1 MKVLLTGA
9 TGYIGRRL
17 SQRLV
22 EEDLELRLFVRDP
35 RKVQESVRPKVEITQ
50 GSTFDV
56 ESLRM
61 AVQGVDVAYY
71 LIHSM
76 GAQEDFAELDRI
88 SAKNFLDACVETGVK
103 KIVYLG
109 GLGETDTASKHL
121 LSRLEVGEILSSRPD
136 KLRTIWFRA
145 GVIIGSGSAS
155 FEIIRHLVQKLPVMT
170 PPKWVRTLTQP
181 ISVDDVISYLI
192 ASKDL
197 EVDTNLTVDIGS
209 DVMTFQD
216 MLQRAANIME
226 LDRLIVPIPFL
237 SPRLSS
243 YWLALITPVP
253 IRVASSLIEGLKSE
267 TLVQNDNAKR
277 FFPGIRP
284 ASYEIAVIK
293 SIGEIEENQIIS
305 RWCDSS
311 AGEVCDTLNED
322 IADAVFVERRESDLG
337 ELTRDDVYR
346 RIIGL
351 GGQKGWLRFN
361 VLWRM
366 WGVVD
371 KLRGGY
377 GLTRGRR
384 NPDELRIGDT
394 VDFWKVVD
402 LVEGKRMLLVS
413 QIRFPGT
420 AWLDFSIE
428 DDKVIQTSYFYPNG
442 VLGRVHWLVTR
453 LLHILVLDSLAKAV
467 VEN

>member
-22 EEDLELRLFVRDP
+22 EEDLDLRLFVRDP
-35 RKVQESVRPKVEITQ
+35 RKVQESIRPKVEIAQ
-50 GSTFDV
+50 GSTF
-56 ESLRM
+56 EAQSLRK
-61 AVQGVDVAYY
+61 AVQGIDVAYY
-71 LIHSM
+71 MIHSI
-76 GAQEDFAELDRI
+76 GAQGDFAKLDRI
-88 SAKNFLDACVETGVK
+88 SAQNFLDACIEAGVK
-103 KIVYLG
+103 RIVYLG
-109 GLGETDTASKHL
+109 GLGQADTASKHL

-136 KLRTIWFRA
+136 KVQTIWFRA

-181 ISVDDVISYLI
+181 ISVDDVISYLV

-197 EVDTNLTVDIGS
+197 EFDTNLTADIGS

-216 MLQRAANIME
+216 MLQRAADIME
-226 LDRLIVPIPFL
+226 LDRLVVPIPFL

-267 TLVQNDNAKR
+267 TLVQNDNAR
-277 FFPGIRP
+277 RYFPGIMP
-284 ASYEIAVIK
+284 VSYEIAVIK

-311 AGEVCDTLNED
+311 AGEVCDTLHEGL
-322 IADAVFVERRESDLG
+322 ADAVFVERRESNLG

-366 WGVVD
+366 WGLVD

-384 NPDELRIGDT
+384 NPEELRIGDT

-428 DDKVIQTSYFYPNG
+428 EDKVVQTSYFYPNG

-453 LLHILVLDSLAKAV
+453 FLHILVLDSLAKAV